1 MQKTSRRYKQLLK
14 KISKPIYSPIEAL
27 QLVGQIS
34 NANFIETVDV
44 HIALNLDPKY
54 ADQQLRA
61 TVILPKGTGKIV
73 KVAVITSGSNVL
85 EAKSS
90 GADIVG
96 SEELIQEISQ
106 GRLDFDKLIATPEMM
121 PLIAKLGRLL
131 GPKGLMPS
139 PKAGTVTNDL
149 IKSIVEFK
157 AGKLEY
163 RVDRT
168 GIIHVP
174 FGKAN
179 FKTEDFL
186 INLTAIKDSIEKNRP
201 SGSKGKYWKSV
212 YISSTMSPSI
222 PLDINLFRDLSS

>member
-14 KISKPIYSPIEAL
+14 KISKPIYPPLEAL
-27 QLVGQIS
+27 QLAGQMS
-34 NANFIETVDV
+34 NVNFIETVEV
-44 HIALNLDPKY
+44 HISLNLDPKY

-61 TVILPKGTGKIV
+61 TVTLPKGTGKNV
-73 KVAVITSGSNVL
+73 RVAVITSGANLLKARSAGV
-85 EAKSS
+85 
-90 GADIVG
+90 DIVG

-106 GRLDFDKLIATPEMM
+106 GRLDFNKLIATPEMM

-131 GPKGLMPS
+131 GPRGLMPS

-149 IKSIVEFK
+149 IKSIAEFK

-163 RVDRT
+163 RVDRA
-168 GIIHVP
+168 GIVHV
-174 FGKAN
+174 FLGKAN
-179 FKTEDFL
+179 FKTEDLL
-186 INLTAIKDSIEKNRP
+186 INLIAIRDSIEKNRP

>member
-14 KISKPIYSPIEAL
+14 KISKPIYSPLEAL
-27 QLVGQIS
+27 QLVNQIS
-34 NANFIETVDV
+34 NVNFVETVDV
-44 HIALNLDPKY
+44 HIALSLDPKH

-73 KVAVITSGSNVL
+73 RVAVITSGDKL
-85 EAKSS
+85 QQAKSA

-96 SEELIQEISQ
+96 AEDLIQEISQ
-106 GRLDFDKLIATPEMM
+106 GRLDFDKIIATPEMM
-121 PLIAKLGRLL
+121 PVIAKLGRLL

-149 IKSIVEFK
+149 LMSIAEFK

-168 GIIHVP
+168 GIVHVP
-174 FGKAN
+174 FGKAK
-179 FKTEDFL
+179 FKVEDLF
-186 INLTAIKDSIEKNRP
+186 INLVAIKDSIEKNRP

-222 PLDINLFRDLSS
+222 PVDINLFRELNT

>member
-14 KISKPIYSPIEAL
+14 KISKPIYPPLEAL
-27 QLVGQIS
+27 QLAGQMS
-34 NANFIETVDV
+34 NVNFIETVEV
-44 HIALNLDPKY
+44 HISLNLDPKY

-61 TVILPKGTGKIV
+61 TVTLPKGTGKIV
-73 KVAVITSGSNVL
+73 RIAVITSGANL
-85 EAKSS
+85 LKAKSA

-96 SEELIQEISQ
+96 SEELIQDISQ
-106 GRLDFDKLIATPEMM
+106 GRLDFNKLIATPEMM

-131 GPKGLMPS
+131 GPRGLMPS

-149 IKSIVEFK
+149 IKSIAEFK

-163 RVDRT
+163 RVDRA
-168 GIIHVP
+168 GIVHVP
-174 FGKAN
+174 LGKAN
-179 FKTEDFL
+179 FKIEDLL
-186 INLTAIKDSIEKNRP
+186 INLIAIKDSIEKNRP